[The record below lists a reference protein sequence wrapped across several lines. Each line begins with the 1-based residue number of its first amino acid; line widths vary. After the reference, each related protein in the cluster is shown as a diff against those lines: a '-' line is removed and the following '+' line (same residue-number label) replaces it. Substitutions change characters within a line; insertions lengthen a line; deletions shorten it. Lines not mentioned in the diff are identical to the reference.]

1 MSSFVAFWGFAFL
14 VATAVLMFKKER
26 NDNDVA
32 ENIGAAYRTAIDIIR
47 LRPVRTYIA
56 LLLTVRIMTGSES
69 VAPLKLIEFGVP
81 KERLALIGAIMTPIS
96 VAMPSVVSKWIVG
109 PRPLDIYLAGYKARM
124 VSVSLGAIVVYA
136 ISSSAGNVSSWLYVA
151 VVAVSVLQTAVSS
164 TMFTAQMAFH
174 NSIARN
180 MTSLGGTYMTL
191 LNTFANMGGIWPS
204 TMALYMTDISSLSRC
219 GGAQHNDEGSIVLF
233 GSCQNLATERS
244 ETCADSCDAVV
255 DGYFVVV
262 AVSVAIGVVW
272 HFLCG
277 SALLDLQTISPSEWG
292 IQRRKEG
299 RLA

>member
-1 MSSFVAFWGFAFL
+1 
-14 VATAVLMFKKER
+14 
-26 NDNDVA
+26 
-32 ENIGAAYRTAIDIIR
+32 
-47 LRPVRTYIA
+47 
-56 LLLTVRIMTGSES
+56 
-69 VAPLKLIEFGVP
+69 
-81 KERLALIGAIMTPIS
+81 
-96 VAMPSVVSKWIVG
+96 
-109 PRPLDIYLAGYKARM
+109 
-124 VSVSLGAIVVYA
+124 
-136 ISSSAGNVSSWLYVA
+136 
-151 VVAVSVLQTAVSS
+151 
-164 TMFTAQMAFH
+164 
-174 NSIARN
+174 
-180 MTSLGGTYMTL
+180 MTL